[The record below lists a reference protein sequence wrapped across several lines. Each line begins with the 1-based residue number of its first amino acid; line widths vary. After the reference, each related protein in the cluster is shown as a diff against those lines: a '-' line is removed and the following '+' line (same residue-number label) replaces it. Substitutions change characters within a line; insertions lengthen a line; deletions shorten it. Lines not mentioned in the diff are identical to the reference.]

1 MLLFLLACQSSKNG
15 VDSGIQ
21 ETQDTEVSTEDTAE
35 SSNENEEGACFSNPP
50 TEPYVVYST
59 PYDDDGNQVNLW
71 HLQSSNGS
79 LSTFEM
85 GRATSGQIQV
95 SPDGSWGVVAQTDG
109 TIGIFQYMDG
119 TISVIESAFTPRVIG
134 QDVYASDVWLD
145 AERGQLW
152 ITDVNWPNNGGGL
165 FRATIDC
172 ETGAISDTERVFSS
186 KNGYG
191 VRPIGDNWVY
201 LSREVEE
208 QPYQL
213 SIFADEYDAI
223 LARGMAFDD
232 DESIFSALASDGRN
246 ILVGDNNEFSTTPTR
261 VSHSV
266 WDGNVLSKLHEFE
279 VNDPV
284 SMVIVGDWALI
295 SSGYGN
301 ELLQYQVS
309 RQSLSSVVGLPLPS
323 TIVHQGN
330 HLYVPAN
337 TALHK
342 LEATSAGF
350 VSVGDVISLDGLD
363 GIMGAVGVFGEF

>member
-1 MLLFLLACQSSKNG
+1 MLLLLLACQSSK
-15 VDSGIQ
+15 DSGIQ
-21 ETQDTEVSTEDTAE
+21 DVQDTGVSLEDTAQA
-35 SSNENEEGACFSNPP
+35 SNEETNSDCFSNPAP
-50 TEPYVVYST
+50 EPYAVYST
-59 PYDDDGNQVNLW
+59 PYDDQGNQVNLW

-79 LSTFEM
+79 LSDFEM
-85 GRATSGQIQV
+85 GRATSGQV
-95 SPDGSWGVVAQTDG
+95 HLSPDGSWGAVAQTDG
-109 TIGIFQYMDG
+109 TIGVFQYVNGMV
-119 TISVIESAFTPRVIG
+119 SVIESALTVRVSG
-134 QDVYASDVWLD
+134 QDVYASDLWLD
-145 AERGQLW
+145 AERGKLW

-172 ETGAISDTERVFSS
+172 EAGTISEVERVFSS

-213 SIFADEYDAI
+213 SIFADEYDAV

-266 WDGNVLSKLHEFE
+266 WDGSVLSKLHEFE

-309 RQSLSSVVGLPLPS
+309 RQTVSSVVGLSLPS
-323 TIVHQGN
+323 TIVQQEN
-330 HLYVPAN
+330 YLYVPAN
-337 TALHK
+337 TELHK
-342 LEATSAGF
+342 LEATNAGF
-350 VSVGDVISLDGLD
+350 VSMGEVLSLDGLD